1 MNDDSYH
8 FNSRQNDADS
18 SAHNLVLRKSHT
30 RSRPLLRILRYLQQ
44 TTTLSVTPKK
54 FSAYFYASM
63 LYCALSHYINHDAVR
78 LAIATLINM
87 KIISLCD
94 ESKTTIALV

>member
-1 MNDDSYH
+1 MTTATT
-8 FNSRQNDADS
+8 FSRQNDADS
-18 SAHNLVLRKSHT
+18 RAHNLVLRKSHT
-30 RSRPLLRILRYLQQ
+30 RSHPLLRILRYLQQ
-44 TTTLSVTPKK
+44 TTRNPKK
-54 FSAYFYASM
+54 FSAYFYGSM

-94 ESKTTIALV
+94 EGKIAIALV